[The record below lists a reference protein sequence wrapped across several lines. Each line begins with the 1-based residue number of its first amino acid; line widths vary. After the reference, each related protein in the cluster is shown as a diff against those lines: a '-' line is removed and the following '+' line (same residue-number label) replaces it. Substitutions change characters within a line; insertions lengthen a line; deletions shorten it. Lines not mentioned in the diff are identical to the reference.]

1 MRFLFFQNCISPH
14 QMPYIEALS
23 EDRSVE
29 EVWVIAPRI
38 TYGHRADLGWPESWT
53 QSVGKLHILLSPV
66 DQEVKTLIADSI
78 AKAEERGEMVIAN
91 FSGISAFPEIKRW
104 LDISLSFK
112 KLLRGII
119 TEAPFAKGKKY
130 LLWLHRLHFLLTD
143 YRYIRHI
150 QYVFAIGEDCVSYY
164 RGWSSHWRVI
174 PFLYCTQ
181 TPSEVVS
188 SELQDAGDKK
198 LRILFVGALE
208 QRKNVSF
215 LFDALKDSGVDYSLS
230 IVGDGNLR
238 ADLERQA
245 VEKGIQVNFFG
256 TCPNAEIPRIM
267 KTHDLLVLPSLHDG
281 WGAVINEAASVG
293 TLTACSSQCG
303 ARSIANYVFDLEQQN
318 GLRQIIHKV
327 AADIVALRLQRTDR
341 MEWANREISPFAVSK
356 KMLDGIVATVGKC

>member
-23 EDRSVE
+23 EDRFVE

-53 QSVGKLHILLSPV
+53 HSTGKMHILLSPT
-66 DQEVKTLIADSI
+66 DKEVKELIAESI
-78 AKAEERGEMVIAN
+78 AKAEERGEKVVAN

-104 LDISLSFK
+104 LDISLSFNR
-112 KLLRGII
+112 LLRGII

-143 YRYIRHI
+143 YRYIRNIH
-150 QYVFAIGEDCVSYY
+150 YVFAIGEDCVSYY

-174 PFLYCTQ
+174 PFMYCTQ

-208 QRKNVSF
+208 QRKNVPF
-215 LFDALKDSGVDYSLS
+215 LLDALKDSGVDYSLS
-230 IVGDGNLR
+230 IVGDGDLR
-238 ADLERQA
+238 ADLEGQA
-245 VEKGIQVNFFG
+245 VEKGIQANFLG
-256 TCPNAEIPRIM
+256 TCPNAEISRIM
-267 KTHDLLVLPSLHDG
+267 AAHDLLVLPSLHDG

-293 TLTACSSQCG
+293 TLTACSSRCG
-303 ARSIANYVFDLEQQN
+303 ARAIANYVFDLEQQN
-318 GLRQIIHKV
+318 GLRQIIQAV
-327 AADIVALRLQRTDR
+327 AADMVALREQRTDR
-341 MEWANREISPFAVSK
+341 IEWAKKEISPLAVSK
-356 KMLDGIVATVGKC
+356 KMLDGIVTTMGKC